1 MADLEGVWSLG
12 VEVRRLRAA
21 LDVGDAREPGWTLH
35 DEMAATDRLADDVRR
50 LRGLLARALPHID
63 PNDSDDAHRLL
74 VECEEATRG

>member
-12 VEVRRLRAA
+12 V
-21 LDVGDAREPGWTLH
+21 H

-63 PNDSDDAHRLL
+63 PNDSDDAYFL
-74 VECEEATRG
+74 VHAIKEATR